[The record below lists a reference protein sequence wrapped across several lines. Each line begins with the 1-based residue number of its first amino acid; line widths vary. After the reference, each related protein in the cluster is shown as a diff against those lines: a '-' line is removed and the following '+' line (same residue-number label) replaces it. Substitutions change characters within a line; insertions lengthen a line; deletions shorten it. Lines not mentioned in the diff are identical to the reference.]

1 LTRQSKCDKFLQI
14 EYTIYNK
21 ASVLEDLQESYTTQ
35 QAADIIGVHKNT
47 LLNWIRS
54 GKVNDARRD
63 WKGYRIWTGEDV
75 RNLLEHKSKYMQMKL
90 DIT

>member
-1 LTRQSKCDKFLQI
+1 
-14 EYTIYNK
+14 
-21 ASVLEDLQESYTTQ
+21 LEDLQESYTTQ